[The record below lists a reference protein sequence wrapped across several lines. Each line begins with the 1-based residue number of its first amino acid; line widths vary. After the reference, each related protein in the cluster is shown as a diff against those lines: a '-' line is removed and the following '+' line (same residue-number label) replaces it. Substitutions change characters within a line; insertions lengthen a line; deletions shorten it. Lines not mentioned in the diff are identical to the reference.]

1 MGGRPCS
8 GTCSPCAMLG
18 RSWCLLPR
26 TGPTPG
32 VESYLNMDRGIL
44 SSTSTALGWDS
55 PRNSASGISFGS
67 MGAAEAESKCRHD
80 SGHSL
85 LQRKEEEIEAGLDYE
100 TLKGAGAV
108 SKEGC
113 GCCYHCTQR

>member
-1 MGGRPCS
+1 
-8 GTCSPCAMLG
+8 
-18 RSWCLLPR
+18 
-26 TGPTPG
+26 
-32 VESYLNMDRGIL
+32 
-44 SSTSTALGWDS
+44 
-55 PRNSASGISFGS
+55 